1 MCTCTHVHYY
11 NEHVYMLLHDIITTT
26 EQLHV
31 QWNLSI
37 VDTIG
42 TAQSVL
48 IKEMSSVCIGMLLL
62 GL

>member
-1 MCTCTHVHYY
+1 MLQYNVHVHV
-11 NEHVYMLLHDIITTT
+11 HVELNVHVSVI
-26 EQLHV
+26 V

-48 IKEMSSVCIGMLLL
+48 IIEVSLFQT
-62 GL
+62 